1 MNIVTWFSTHLALES
16 LFVWMLI
23 GSNLRENYLKTRK
36 TSILFIFTSLAAL
49 GPDLDYI
56 IRILTDWIPGAESI
70 LNIFYHRGATHSIFF
85 PLLFVLIG
93 LSIISYYNYS
103 RPDQASNP
111 NFSFSKLV
119 GYSFILASLFWGM
132 HLILDIDSA
141 EGGMVLFWPFDNGVY
156 QPKILLEL
164 LAYPFFLL
172 PWTPLGIKIDVN
184 QSTLQSL
191 QSYLLNWTPDQIIDY
206 FGKPEFSLLLAG
218 LILHLIIFLL
228 YLNYVI
234 KPIISG
240 LRIKPITLFP
250 RIREKLKNFKLYWKR
265 VSKYL
270 LVSSLIFLVIGF
282 SLGPMLGSEIHDSKT
297 VRSTI
302 RFTNTTFSPS
312 AKIIYNPIHQP
323 LDPEANHEFSFQ
335 IKSIN
340 IENAS
345 LAIIFAHHD
354 LILDW
359 ENNISQE
366 FDQTENLTSII
377 NSTDQEFKNSY
388 QQSVNN
394 LLINPSIIES
404 ETNIV
409 NPINISKQIKT
420 DQELSFGI
428 ILYDWV
434 SPQYWN
440 QTDLSVFVEYSL
452 NIVFHRTIN
461 FLIGVIMQSLG
472 MIALIVVLI
481 KPLVKKQ
488 ENIKETSEY
497 K

>member
-1 MNIVTWFSTHLALES
+1 VNIVTWFSTHLALES

-23 GSNLRENYLKTRK
+23 GSNLRENYLKNRK
-36 TSILFIFTSLAAL
+36 TSILFIITSLAAL
-49 GPDLDYI
+49 GPDLDYV

-85 PLLFVLIG
+85 PLIFVLMG
-93 LSIISYYNYS
+93 LGIISYYDYS

-111 NFSFSKLV
+111 IFAFSKLI

-164 LAYPFFLL
+164 LAYPFLLL
-172 PWTPLGIKIDVN
+172 PWTPLGIKIDVD
-184 QSTLQSL
+184 QTTLQSL
-191 QSYLLNWTPDQIIDY
+191 QSYLLNWTPGQIIDY
-206 FGKPEFSLLLAG
+206 FGKPEFNLLLAG

-234 KPIISG
+234 RPIISG
-240 LRIKPITLFP
+240 LRIKPLTSFL
-250 RIREKLKNFKLYWKR
+250 RIREKLKKFQLYWKK

-282 SLGPMLGSEIHDSKT
+282 SLGPMLGSEIHDSRT
-297 VRSTI
+297 VKSTI
-302 RFTNTTFSPS
+302 RFTHTSFSPS
-312 AKIIYNPIHQP
+312 AKIIYNPIYQP
-323 LDPEANHEFSFQ
+323 LDPEAMHEFSLQ
-335 IKSIN
+335 IKSID
-340 IENAS
+340 IKNAS
-345 LAIIFAHHD
+345 LAIIFAPHD
-354 LILDW
+354 LILNW
-359 ENNISQE
+359 ENIISQE
-366 FDQTENLTSII
+366 FSQTGNLTSTI
-377 NSTDQEFKNSY
+377 NSTDRDFKNTY
-388 QQSVNN
+388 QHSIDS
-394 LLINPSIIES
+394 LLVDSSIIES
-404 ETNIV
+404 KTNIT
-409 NPINISKQIKT
+409 NPINISRQIKT

-440 QTDLSVFVEYSL
+440 QTDLSVFVEFSL

-481 KPLVKKQ
+481 KPLAKKQ
-488 ENIKETSEY
+488 ENNKETSEN